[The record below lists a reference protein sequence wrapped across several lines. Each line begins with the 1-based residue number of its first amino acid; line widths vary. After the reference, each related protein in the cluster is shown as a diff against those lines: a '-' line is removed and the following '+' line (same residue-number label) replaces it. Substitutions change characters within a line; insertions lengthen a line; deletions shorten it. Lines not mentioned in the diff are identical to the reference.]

1 MKYILDNPTFTNK
14 PIEIDN
20 YEAVQQISDYIDKS
34 IMLKDI
40 ILLVVC
46 NTNIWL
52 QLISIDKD
60 EYRFKNIK

>member
-40 ILLVVC
+40 IHLVVC
-46 NTNIWL
+46 NIWL